1 MRFCLCCRNFSGGG
15 PLCTHCGRSFGGRL
29 CRGRTRHLNPFDA
42 LFCNFCGTDSLQEGA
57 RSIPLGWISRFF
69 IVAGLFFGGRWLL
82 QSFTHVPDVSFQGM
96 TGYKSPAVWL
106 VEKFAHVI
114 IILFV
119 FYFLSSFMPGEA
131 GKQFRAAMS
140 NIVIQ
145 AIKLFFKV
153 IERGLGFA
161 GKLLMGVT
169 NLEWLIFR
177 AMQEL
182 RIERE
187 HSRLKHQIVRQKA

>member
-1 MRFCLCCRNFSGGG
+1 MRFCLRCRNFSGGG
-15 PLCTHCGRSFGGRL
+15 PLCTHCGRSFGGQL

-42 LFCNFCGTDSLQEGA
+42 LFCNFCGTTDMEESA
-57 RSIPLGWISRFF
+57 RSIPFGWVSRLLV
-69 IVAGLFFGGRWLL
+69 VAALFFGGRWLL
-82 QSFTHVPDVSFQGM
+82 LNFTQAPNTSFEGM

-140 NIVIQ
+140 NIVMQ
-145 AIKLFFKV
+145 AIKLFFMLVGRGIHLASMLVLKAV
-153 IERGLGFA
+153 GIEAQTSKKR
-161 GKLLMGVT
+161 K
-169 NLEWLIFR
+169 
-177 AMQEL
+177 
-182 RIERE
+182 
-187 HSRLKHQIVRQKA
+187 K

>member
-1 MRFCLCCRNFSGGG
+1 MRFCLRCRNFSGGG

-57 RSIPLGWISRFF
+57 RSIPLGWLSRLF

-82 QSFTHVPDVSFQGM
+82 LHFSQAPVVSFEGA

-131 GKQFRAAMS
+131 GKQFRGAMT
-140 NIVIQ
+140 NIVTH
-145 AIKLFFKV
+145 AIKLFFKFL
-153 IERGLGFA
+153 ERGLAFV
-161 GKLLMGVT
+161 GKLLMKTAG
-169 NLEWLIFR
+169 
-177 AMQEL
+177 
-182 RIERE
+182 IETEKKKKR
-187 HSRLKHQIVRQKA
+187 